1 MAHMASSCLDTQE
14 LVDFVERR
22 VDPPTRTRVEDHAS
36 LCESCRG
43 MLSSLARSAPFAGP
57 LAMSASQA
65 DRALAA
71 GTRVGRYEVS
81 HQVGAGGIGIVYA
94 ARDPEL
100 DRVVAVKILRGD
112 SDPRMQQRLRREAIA
127 MAQLTHP
134 NVVAVYDVGLFD
146 DRTFIAMEYV
156 PGETLA
162 HWTIQRRS
170 PREILDAYC
179 AAGAGLGA
187 AHAAGVVHRDFK
199 PENVLVGTDRR
210 VRVGDFGLA
219 STVGRIDAVAHSTT
233 GPAEEPSV
241 PATSSPALSHLTAPG
256 TLLGT
261 PYYLA
266 PELYGGAEADVRS
279 DQFSFCVAL
288 FAALYGEPPFEGDT
302 IEVLRA
308 NVQAGRTREPRA
320 APRLPR
326 RVRSALQRG
335 LAADPAA
342 RFASIGDLLAEL
354 APPPRRA
361 ARWAIGLGALA
372 VTVALLAWSRGRAE
386 DQRCTGAAPEFAS
399 AWNAERRAAIAS
411 AFTAIRAAYA
421 DDALVR
427 VTAGLDRYAAQ
438 WITAH
443 TDACRAT
450 RVRGEQTEAV
460 LDLRMT
466 CLVRLRLMA
475 GALVDALATGGGE
488 TVLSSVSAVTKLPE
502 IAACADLAALRQIVP
517 PASDLA
523 TRTRIADLN
532 ARLAEA
538 RARYDTG
545 ALTRARELMPP
556 IVAEARGLA
565 YRPFEAEVMYLQHR
579 IDHDLGDIAGTEASL
594 QAALWSAEAGHHDEI
609 AASSWASL
617 LFIVGYERAELARAE
632 SLVPRA
638 TAATARLGGN
648 AAVESR
654 LEGSLAALALRKG
667 DKGVALAHMERSV
680 VLAER
685 AHGADHLEVAKAT
698 SNLGITLTVYRDLER
713 AIPLM
718 QRTLQTFERL
728 LGPNH
733 PTVASMLIN
742 LGDAHAQRWNYA
754 AAEPMLRRGLAVR
767 EAALGLDHRDV
778 PIALANLSVVLR
790 GLDRLDEALVLDR
803 RGLEIAERA
812 AGADDLLLFA
822 PLLELGM
829 VESQL
834 GRFTQADDHLRRAIA
849 IGGKVLGPDHPD
861 RAAMVAALGDSL
873 VRQSRWREAAKL
885 YDEAIPALQR
895 GAGIG
900 ERLVTAEANRAR
912 IDVELHQPA
921 RAIAALERLVAAP
934 ERQPPPLRPMT
945 ELTLARA
952 LWDSRGDR
960 SRACRLADHALSSGK
975 QIVGVSRR
983 DIAEIERWLV
993 NHRCIS

>member
-1 MAHMASSCLDTQE
+1 
-14 LVDFVERR
+14 
-22 VDPPTRTRVEDHAS
+22 
-36 LCESCRG
+36 
-43 MLSSLARSAPFAGP
+43 
-57 LAMSASQA
+57 
-65 DRALAA
+65 
-71 GTRVGRYEVS
+71 
-81 HQVGAGGIGIVYA
+81 
-94 ARDPEL
+94 
-100 DRVVAVKILRGD
+100 
-112 SDPRMQQRLRREAIA
+112 
-127 MAQLTHP
+127 
-134 NVVAVYDVGLFD
+134 
-146 DRTFIAMEYV
+146 MEYV
-156 PGETLA
+156 RGETLA

-170 PREILDAYC
+170 SREILDAYC
-179 AAGAGLGA
+179 AAGTGLGA

-219 STVGRIDAVAHSTT
+219 STAGRIDAIGQTATD
-233 GPAEEPSV
+233 PAAEPSA
-241 PATSSPALSHLTAPG
+241 PATSSPELSHLTAPG

-266 PELYGGAEADVRS
+266 PELYGGADADARS

-288 FAALYGEPPFEGDT
+288 FAALYGERPFEGDT
-302 IEVLRA
+302 IDVLRA

-320 APRLPR
+320 ASRLPR
-326 RVRSALQRG
+326 RVRTALQRG

-342 RFASIGDLLAEL
+342 RFASIDDLLAEL

-361 ARWAIGLGALA
+361 ARWAVGLGGALV
-372 VTVALLAWSRGRAE
+372 VTVALLAWSRSPLE

-411 AFTAIRAAYA
+411 AFTAIRAAHA

-427 VTAGLDRYAAQ
+427 VNAGLDRYAAQ

-450 RVRGEQTEAV
+450 RVRGDQTEAV

-488 TVLSSVSAVTKLPE
+488 TVLSSVSAVTRLPE
-502 IAACADLAALRQIVP
+502 ITACADLAALRQIVP

-579 IDHDLGDIAGTEASL
+579 IDHDLGNLEGTEASL

-609 AASSWASL
+609 AASSWVSL
-617 LFIVGYERAELARAE
+617 LFIVGYERAEIARAE

-728 LGPNH
+728 LGPHH

-742 LGDAHAQRWNYA
+742 LGDAYAQRWNYA

-767 EAALGLDHRDV
+767 EAALGADHRDV

-790 GLDRLDEALVLDR
+790 GLDRLDEALVLGR
-803 RGLEIAERA
+803 RGLGIAERA

-834 GRFTQADDHLRRAIA
+834 GRFTEADDHLRRAIA

-861 RAAMVAALGDSL
+861 RAAFVAALGDSFL
-873 VRQSRWREAAKL
+873 RQSRWREAAKL
-885 YDEAIPALQR
+885 YDEAIPALQK

-900 ERLVTAEANRAR
+900 ERLATAEANRAR
-912 IDVELHQPA
+912 IDVELQQPA

-960 SRACRLADHALSSGK
+960 SRACRLAGHALASSK

-983 DIAEIERWLV
+983 DIAEIERWV
-993 NHRCIS
+993 ASNRGC